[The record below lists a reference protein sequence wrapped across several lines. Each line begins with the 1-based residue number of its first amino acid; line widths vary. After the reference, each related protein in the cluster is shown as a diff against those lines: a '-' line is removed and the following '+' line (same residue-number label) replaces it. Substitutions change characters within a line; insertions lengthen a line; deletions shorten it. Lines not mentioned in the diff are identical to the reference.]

1 MLLNRKLAKQYV
13 VQPIFFLNYYYLK
26 LFIHDA
32 LLCYIINNTM
42 NETIELKKN
51 IERMAEAYVLLLKR
65 VEMLEENLNRLT
77 SKEKVRDECSVYKMR
92 ILRKVEGGG
101 V

>member
-1 MLLNRKLAKQYV
+1 
-13 VQPIFFLNYYYLK
+13 
-26 LFIHDA
+26 
-32 LLCYIINNTM
+32 M
-42 NETIELKKN
+42 NETIDLKKN
-51 IERMAEAYVLLLKR
+51 IERMTETCALLVKR

-101 V
+101 LTPLLFKFQKKNK

>member
-1 MLLNRKLAKQYV
+1 
-13 VQPIFFLNYYYLK
+13 
-26 LFIHDA
+26 
-32 LLCYIINNTM
+32 M
-42 NETIELKKN
+42 NETIDLKKN
-51 IERMAEAYVLLLKR
+51 IERMTETCALLVKR

>member
-1 MLLNRKLAKQYV
+1 
-13 VQPIFFLNYYYLK
+13 
-26 LFIHDA
+26 
-32 LLCYIINNTM
+32 M